1 MERLK
6 NIAVSAVAPLPPPA
20 RNNRAGGNFS
30 ICLYQFYCS
39 DTEMPFYKNGG
50 GAGILRHKP
59 TREFFFR
66 LTRCNS
72 WGFSGVDVSQVPRR
86 SDVTCFMSVGVKSSA

>member
-1 MERLK
+1 MRSQMERLK

-50 GAGILRHKP
+50 GAGIPRHKP
-59 TREFFFR
+59 TREFFFGLR
-66 LTRCNS
+66 DAIPGDFRVWTS
-72 WGFSGVDVSQVPRR
+72 VR
-86 SDVTCFMSVGVKSSA
+86 SRGGMT